1 MADQQASGRDKG
13 KAPQRQQSFSDSEYG
28 QIWGTSMDLGGF
40 EGAPA
45 FTSYEQYYLL
55 QNLGTQITD
64 PHTTSG
70 PEQGTNFDWSS
81 SFPNFPEYN
90 SSSSVQQYVTGIIPS
105 SSEGG
110 LSIPPE
116 LQKSEGQSQPWAP
129 ILSSTADDSA
139 GPSQHRPKRLK
150 IDHQRPKRP
159 SRSQSSLSTSITPS
173 QTTAVTRPESTFTN
187 PVNDTDNVSVF
198 SGVTDFSQS
207 SYGLTAKLGTVNLN
221 QPPPLLPSIASPN
234 DGSSTPNHAAK
245 SPADF
250 VTGEYACEFPDCDL
264 SFRTKSDFVK
274 HRARHVRPYKCTY
287 PNCKNQQGF
296 ANDNELN
303 RHEVSVHKLKSRK
316 GNSKQYVCKHSD
328 CRYTEKLWPR
338 LDNFKQHLRKVHDV
352 GETDIQNYINLTDA
366 ELMEPSQED
375 ELHTSPLTMTPH
387 SSSPDSMGV
396 GATFQPEKTLPRSP
410 STETM
415 REKRRQIAGYQMSP
429 LLPPSHPHQPS
440 DCSINDLKSS
450 NSTKSLRPHF
460 LEIPKNES
468 EVTKRSV
475 SPNGLFHASVE
486 SSQSMYEAPTS
497 SPLSDIDEPSLAMRL
512 RHLGIDL
519 NKIGQQSLVET
530 LIESLRLDGILER
543 VIEAGMETLLAQ
555 LTGQGSEALRKL
567 SLCDRSGEQDHHT
580 LESLNIAKSL
590 RDLHGLFA
598 PTRRRSADDYKHIH
612 AATSSPFL
620 QPPTINVDP
629 APDDTV
635 APEDLNALEVN
646 PPSNLVTC
654 IAGSQPE
661 IQRNGHQQEQSSLRK
676 SKVFKISYW
685 YCCNCRCGPTTWT
698 NNSLCPTCAHECC
711 RRCTGENRERR
722 RESK

>member
-316 GNSKQYVCKHSD
+316 GNSKQYSGLNGRGCYVSTGED
-328 CRYTEKLWPR
+328 LT
-338 LDNFKQHLRKVHDV
+338 KV
-352 GETDIQNYINLTDA
+352 T
-366 ELMEPSQED
+366 
-375 ELHTSPLTMTPH
+375 
-387 SSSPDSMGV
+387 
-396 GATFQPEKTLPRSP
+396 
-410 STETM
+410 
-415 REKRRQIAGYQMSP
+415 
-429 LLPPSHPHQPS
+429 
-440 DCSINDLKSS
+440 
-450 NSTKSLRPHF
+450 
-460 LEIPKNES
+460 
-468 EVTKRSV
+468 
-475 SPNGLFHASVE
+475 
-486 SSQSMYEAPTS
+486 
-497 SPLSDIDEPSLAMRL
+497 IDRDHEGKA
-512 RHLGIDL
+512 
-519 NKIGQQSLVET
+519 
-530 LIESLRLDGILER
+530 LDGILER

-676 SKVFKISYW
+676 SKVFKISYCHLLKDA
-685 YCCNCRCGPTTWT
+685 YSHTVIVEIYPILFYFAEHVVLL
-698 NNSLCPTCAHECC
+698 SLVE
-711 RRCTGENRERR
+711 
-722 RESK
+722 